1 MKKLLILLVLIT
13 NCAFLKAP
21 ENSNYYTKEVIES
34 TYFRL
39 EKERIYFDTYKLVLE
54 KLKEFEGLR
63 LVAYRDTYGMAIGYG
78 HQIKK
83 YEKIPAVITE
93 EFAEA
98 MLRVDFE
105 YAIGVVEKQ
114 TGLNRYEEPH
124 KVLAL
129 ANFVFN
135 LGSGNFQNST
145 MLKNIKKDLPIDNE
159 ITRWVKVKIGDSYIT
174 HSHLKMRRNYE
185 LNLYKGIIT

>member
-1 MKKLLILLVLIT
+1 MKKLIILLILIT
-13 NCAFLKAP
+13 NCAFLRAP
-21 ENSNYYTKEVIES
+21 ENSNYYTKEFIEN
-34 TYFRL
+34 TFYRI
-39 EKERIYFDTYKLVLE
+39 EKERVYFDLYKDVLI

-78 HQIKK
+78 HQIKS
-83 YEKIPAVITE
+83 YEKIPTVITE

-98 MLRVDFE
+98 MLRIDFE
-105 YAIGVVEKQ
+105 YAISVVEKQ
-114 TGLNRYEEPH
+114 TGFDRYEEPN

-145 MLKNIKKDLPIDNE
+145 MLKNIKHNIPIDNE
-159 ITRWVKVKIGDSYIT
+159 ITRWNKMKVSDSYVVS
-174 HSHLKMRRNYE
+174 SHLKMRRDYE
-185 LNLYKGIIT
+185 LRLYNKMT

>member
-1 MKKLLILLVLIT
+1 MKKFIILLILIT
-13 NCAFLKAP
+13 NCAFLRAP
-21 ENSNYYTKEVIES
+21 ENSNYYTKEFIEN
-34 TYFRL
+34 TFYRI
-39 EKERIYFDTYKLVLE
+39 EKERIYFDLYKEVLI

-63 LVAYRDTYGMAIGYG
+63 LVAYKDTYGMAIGYG

-83 YEKIPAVITE
+83 YEKIPTVITE

-98 MLRVDFE
+98 MLRIDFE
-105 YAIGVVEKQ
+105 YAISVVEKQ
-114 TGLNRYEEPH
+114 TGFDRYKEPN

-159 ITRWVKVKIGDSYIT
+159 ITRWVKVKVGDSYIT
-174 HSHLKMRRNYE
+174 YSHLKMRRNYE
-185 LNLYKGIIT
+185 LNLYKGIIA

>member
-1 MKKLLILLVLIT
+1 MKKLIILLILIT
-13 NCAFLKAP
+13 NCAFLRAP
-21 ENSNYYTKEVIES
+21 ENSNYYTKEFIEN
-34 TYFRL
+34 TFYRI
-39 EKERIYFDTYKLVLE
+39 EKERVYFDLYKDVLI

-78 HQIKK
+78 HQIKS
-83 YEKIPAVITE
+83 YEKIPTVITE

-98 MLRVDFE
+98 MLRIDFE
-105 YAIGVVEKQ
+105 YAISVVEKQ
-114 TGLNRYEEPH
+114 TGFDRYEEPN

-145 MLKNIKKDLPIDNE
+145 MLKNIKHNIPIDNE
-159 ITRWVKVKIGDSYIT
+159 ITRWNKMKVSDSYVVS
-174 HSHLKMRRNYE
+174 SHLKMRRDYE
-185 LNLYKGIIT
+185 LQLYNKMT

>member
-1 MKKLLILLVLIT
+1 MKKFITLLILIT
-13 NCAFLKAP
+13 NCAFLRAP
-21 ENSNYYTKEVIES
+21 ENSNYYTKEFIEN
-34 TYFRL
+34 TFYRI
-39 EKERIYFDTYKLVLE
+39 EKERVYFDLYKDVLI

-78 HQIKK
+78 HQIKS
-83 YEKIPAVITE
+83 YEKIPTVITE

-98 MLRVDFE
+98 MLKIDFE
-105 YAIGVVEKQ
+105 YAIGIVEKQ
-114 TGLNRYEEPH
+114 TGFDRYEEPN

-145 MLKNIKKDLPIDNE
+145 MLKNIKHNLPIDNE
-159 ITRWVKVKIGDSYIT
+159 ITRWNKMKVGDSYIVS
-174 HSHLKMRRNYE
+174 SHLKMRRNYE
-185 LNLYKGIIT
+185 LKLYNNIT